1 MNEVDRG
8 KSIILSLYVNTITTM
23 KRIMF
28 LLLAAVLLVA
38 CGNTE
43 TKEKR
48 TLARSKGLPSE
59 LLLLVD
65 KDVWL
70 TDVQDTL
77 RAIVEGQVPGLMQA
91 ENMFRVTRVFT
102 RDYAPTHS
110 TFHTILKVVVDE
122 TLEKPFTGTARDVN
136 ARPQIEVVVAA
147 PNIDQLRTYLSL
159 NAGRIQDIL
168 AEAHIEMRVSALKK
182 KHSKKVQDDL
192 REVLGMTVCVPE
204 NLVATKK
211 GTDFLWG
218 GTNTLQKDQN
228 ILVYTYPWHG
238 EDVMDADLFVHK
250 RDSVIKVNIPGE
262 RHDQWM
268 QTVRENDAPLIVP
281 RQRYIDGRKVLE
293 VRGLW
298 EMRNGALGGPFVSLA
313 RVDTAASKVI
323 VAEGWVYSPSTDK
336 RDLLRQ
342 MEAALRTL
350 Q

>member
-1 MNEVDRG
+1 
-8 KSIILSLYVNTITTM
+8 M
-23 KRIMF
+23 KRIVF
-28 LLLAAVLLVA
+28 LILAAVLMSA
-38 CGNTE
+38 CGETE
-43 TKEKR
+43 VKEKKA
-48 TLARSKGLPSE
+48 LARSKGLPSE
-59 LLLLVD
+59 LLLVVD
-65 KDVWL
+65 RNVWF

-77 RAIVEGQVPGLMQA
+77 LEIVEGQVPGLMQT
-91 ENMFRVTRVFT
+91 EKMFRVTRVFT

-110 TFHTILKVVVDE
+110 TFHTILKVVVDG

-136 ARPQIEVVVAA
+136 ARPQLEVVVAA
-147 PNIDQLRTYLSL
+147 PDIARLREYLSL
-159 NAGRIQDIL
+159 NARRIQDIL
-168 AEAHIEMRVSALKK
+168 AEAQIEMRVSALKK
-182 KHSKKVQDDL
+182 KHSKKVMDDL

-211 GTDFLWG
+211 GKDFLWG

-228 ILVYTYPWHG
+228 ILVYTYPWQG
-238 EDVMDADLFVHK
+238 EDVMDSDLFVQK
-250 RDSVIKVNIPGE
+250 RDSVIKINIPGE
-262 RHDQWM
+262 RSDQWM
-268 QTVRENDAPLIVP
+268 QTVRENDVPLIVP
-281 RQRYIDGRKVLE
+281 RQREINGHKVLE

-298 EMRNGALGGPFVSLA
+298 EMRNGALGGPFVSFA

>member
-1 MNEVDRG
+1 
-8 KSIILSLYVNTITTM
+8 M

-28 LLLAAVLLVA
+28 LLLAVMLLSA
-38 CGNTE
+38 CVETE
-43 TKEKR
+43 TKKKS

-77 RAIVEGQVPGLMQA
+77 LGIVEGQVPGLMQA
-91 ENMFRVTRVFT
+91 EKMFRVTRVFT
-102 RDYAPTHS
+102 QDYAPTYS
-110 TFHTILKVVVDE
+110 TFHTILKVIVDW
-122 TLEKPFTGTARDVN
+122 TLERPFTAKARDVN
-136 ARPQIEVVVAA
+136 ARPQIIVVVAA

-159 NAGRIQDIL
+159 NAQRIQDIL
-168 AEAHIEMRVSALKK
+168 AEAQIEFRVPELKK
-182 KHSKKVQDDL
+182 KYSKKVQDDL

-211 GTDFLWG
+211 GKNFLWG

-250 RDSVIKVNIPGE
+250 RDSVIKLNIPGE
-262 RHDQWM
+262 RTDQWM
-268 QTVRENDAPLIVP
+268 QTVREKDVPLIISRP
-281 RQRYIDGRKVLE
+281 RTIGGRQVLE

-298 EMRNGALGGPFVSLA
+298 EMRNGALGGPFVSMA
-313 RVDTAASKVI
+313 RVDTAAAKVI

-350 Q
+350 R